1 MRTRTQGWESRDR
14 VLCAAKNG
22 GGGAYFL
29 SVEGAYLEK
38 TCPKMGEV
46 GVGNVPTTHMG
57 TSVLKEAPQ

>member
-1 MRTRTQGWESRDR
+1 MCCQERGR
-14 VLCAAKNG
+14 G
-22 GGGAYFL
+22 GYFL
-29 SVEGAYLEK
+29 SMEGAYLEK